1 MPGEQTNEER
11 APGMPMW
18 MWMRMRMSRRMDG
31 RNVGGARNGKGWQ
44 SSTRGRPSPSRFPGM
59 DGMDAVQAT
68 CKVSTCPSCS
78 GLPRWHRALEAPSAN
93 QPPPPRCPLHVV
105 PYPWA
110 CRVVASFSASRSWR
124 LLMSVV
130 RSYFV
135 RPRLASSPPS
145 VPDRQGLLHA
155 FYATACSMY
164 SNLGKGLAEGCL
176 PTGGEAMLASSSSS
190 TRFVVSAATVQCRK
204 HGTPR

>member
-1 MPGEQTNEER
+1 MGATLEAPATGRVGSQALEAGQALPGSQ
-11 APGMPMW
+11 A
-18 MWMRMRMSRRMDG
+18 
-31 RNVGGARNGKGWQ
+31 
-44 SSTRGRPSPSRFPGM
+44 GM

-68 CKVSTCPSCS
+68 CKVSTCPSSS

-93 QPPPPRCPLHVV
+93 QPPRCPLHVV

-110 CRVVASFSASRSWR
+110 CSVVASFSASRSWR

-130 RSYFV
+130 RTYFV

-164 SNLGKGLAEGCL
+164 YNLGKGLAEGCL

-190 TRFVVSAATVQCRK
+190 TRFVVSVATVQCRK

>member
-78 GLPRWHRALEAPSAN
+78 GLPRGHRALEAPSAN
-93 QPPPPRCPLHVV
+93 QPPPPPVPVARCTV
-105 PYPWA
+105 PVGLP
-110 CRVVASFSASRSWR
+110 CRCIILGEPKLAPSDVRRSFVLRTSSFG
-124 LLMSVV
+124 LLS
-130 RSYFV
+130 SF
-135 RPRLASSPPS
+135 RPRQA
-145 VPDRQGLLHA
+145 RA
-155 FYATACSMY
+155 AACFLRY
-164 SNLGKGLAEGCL
+164 G
-176 PTGGEAMLASSSSS
+176 
-190 TRFVVSAATVQCRK
+190 V
-204 HGTPR
+204 